1 MDAVTILILHLLLYG
16 LPPFIIV
23 KLVNTYKS
31 MTFFYAYFGFLFVFT
46 QLFAVF
52 YSIKIT
58 NDLIITGG
66 NIAYSSIILITFI
79 LAIVSQDPSVVRN
92 LISIQIILNIFL
104 FFLYLLLVAVLSD
117 PATINIFGV
126 SPEIFRT
133 TIIVNVVSLT
143 VFVIEVLIMFYL
155 LEKVKYFIKNLFL
168 IIVIYVWVYIGI
180 LCLDGFLFP
189 FLISLFEPEFGQYIV
204 GGVLGKFVLGIG
216 FSPFLVVFL
225 IIHKKSLK
233 EYIEEPFPLIHV
245 IIPPRKELVR
255 KLEET
260 ENSLKE
266 SVRKY
271 QEAYL
276 RANFYK
282 ELFTHDIRNII
293 QNFSMSVDILKKHQQ
308 GEMSVDSG
316 DIESLYKIMTKQIKR
331 SKKLINNLQTLSN
344 IESGEIELIPINLI
358 EYLSNAIKFIQDSFS
373 PKQIKIE
380 VESFTDQVYIN
391 GNELLVNVIENILL
405 NAISYNESKIPK
417 ILIKISMIKE
427 NKIRYI
433 KTEFIDNGIGIPDII
448 KEKIFLKGY
457 KEIKGKKGMGLG
469 LSLVTKIIELFN
481 GKIWVEDHVK
491 GDYTQGS
498 NFIFLI
504 PEAMRNINI

>member
-1 MDAVTILILHLLLYG
+1 M
-16 LPPFIIV
+16 
-23 KLVNTYKS
+23 
-31 MTFFYAYFGFLFVFT
+31 
-46 QLFAVF
+46 
-52 YSIKIT
+52 
-58 NDLIITGG
+58 
-66 NIAYSSIILITFI
+66 
-79 LAIVSQDPSVVRN
+79 
-92 LISIQIILNIFL
+92 
-104 FFLYLLLVAVLSD
+104 
-117 PATINIFGV
+117 
-126 SPEIFRT
+126 
-133 TIIVNVVSLT
+133 
-143 VFVIEVLIMFYL
+143 
-155 LEKVKYFIKNLFL
+155 
-168 IIVIYVWVYIGI
+168 
-180 LCLDGFLFP
+180 
-189 FLISLFEPEFGQYIV
+189 
-204 GGVLGKFVLGIG
+204 
-216 FSPFLVVFL
+216 
-225 IIHKKSLK
+225 
-233 EYIEEPFPLIHV
+233 PFPLIHV

-260 ENSLKE
+260 ENNLKE
-266 SVRKY
+266 SERKY

-293 QNFSMSVDILKKHQQ
+293 QNFSMSVDILKKHQK
-308 GEMSVDSG
+308 GEMNINSG

-344 IESGEIELIPINLI
+344 IESGEFELIPINLI
-358 EYLSNAIKFIQDSFS
+358 ENLSNTIEFIQDSFS
-373 PKQIKIE
+373 PKQIKID

-391 GNELLVNVIENILL
+391 GNELLVNAIENMLL

-504 PEAMRNINI
+504 PEAFSHKISNEKG